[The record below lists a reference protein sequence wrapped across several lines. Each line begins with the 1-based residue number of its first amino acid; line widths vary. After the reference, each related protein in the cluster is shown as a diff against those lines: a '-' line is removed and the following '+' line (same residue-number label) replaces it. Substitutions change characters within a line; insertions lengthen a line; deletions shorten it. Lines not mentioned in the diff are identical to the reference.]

1 MIIGIGTDLCDIR
14 RIAKSIENYG
24 DRFKT
29 RIFTQ
34 LERDYCDRKSGSDSY
49 YAKRWAAKEA
59 VAKAL
64 AGPQTKSLSWQD
76 VEVVNDP
83 SGRPSVKLRRGA
95 LRRMQSRL
103 PDGHTGKIFLSLTD
117 DYPYAQA
124 FVVFEAEKTCAE
136 GET

>member
-34 LERDYCDRKSGSDSY
+34 LERDYCDSKSGAESY

-64 AGPQTKSLSWQD
+64 AGPRTKSLSWQD
-76 VEVVNDP
+76 VEVVNDL
-83 SGRPSVKLRRGA
+83 SGRPSVTLRRGA
-95 LRRMQSRL
+95 LRRMKSRI
-103 PDGHTGKIFLSLTD
+103 PDGYSGKIFLSLTD

-124 FVVFEAEKTCAE
+124 FAILEAEEQKAKTKI
-136 GET
+136 